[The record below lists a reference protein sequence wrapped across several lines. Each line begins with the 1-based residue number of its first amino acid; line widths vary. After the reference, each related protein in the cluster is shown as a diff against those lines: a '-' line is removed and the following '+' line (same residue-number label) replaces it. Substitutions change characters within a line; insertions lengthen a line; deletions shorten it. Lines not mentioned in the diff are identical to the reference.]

1 MLWAY
6 PAQALMVS
14 WCKCVATLPLD
25 MIPASKN
32 SQGSLC
38 QSLYLICIHGF
49 FSVDLSGLVPK
60 PCSICSSSWKGG
72 LLCAESPPCV
82 ILVIAASPTSPS
94 CADLCSVTLAVS
106 LLCQRALVLHGPH
119 AQRPWIILL
128 PFSAHFPALLYPW
141 DMRTRNACRL
151 GLVRE

>member
-25 MIPASKN
+25 TIPASKN
-32 SQGSLC
+32 LQGSLC

-94 CADLCSVTLAVS
+94 CADLCSVTLAVPKS
-106 LLCQRALVLHGPH
+106 PGPSWAPCAETLDHLVALLCT
-119 AQRPWIILL
+119 
-128 PFSAHFPALLYPW
+128 FSSSAVS
-141 DMRTRNACRL
+141 L
-151 GLVRE
+151 GYEDQECM